1 MEYIEW
7 FLKSTFSLLALPV
20 DIFGYTWR
28 FFDADIYIMFAG
40 VAVYFVRKL
49 LDLPFKKGND

>member
-1 MEYIEW
+1 MDYIKW
-7 FLKSTFSLLALPV
+7 FVESTLSLLALPV
-20 DIFGYTWR
+20 DIFGYTCS

-49 LDLPFKKGND
+49 LDLPFKKDND

>member
-20 DIFGYTWR
+20 NILGFTWR
-28 FFDADIYIMFAG
+28 FFDADIYIMFAS
-40 VAVYFVRKL
+40 VCIYFVRKL
-49 LDLPFKKGND
+49 LDLPFRKDND

>member
-1 MEYIEW
+1 MEYIKW
-7 FLKSTFSLLALPV
+7 FVESTLSLLVLPV

-49 LDLPFKKGND
+49 LDLPFKKDND

>member
-1 MEYIEW
+1 MEYIKW
-7 FLKSTFSLLALPV
+7 FVESTLSLLALPV

-49 LDLPFKKGND
+49 LDLPFKKDND